1 MSIEDAESIKMV
13 MKNLKPDN
21 DLKMIIKELYND
33 M

>member
-13 MKNLKPDN
+13 MKNLKPTDE
-21 DLKMIIKELYND
+21 LKTIIKELYAD